1 MGNVQRHQLLAV
13 LLVVFLF
20 SVLSTG
26 KHMWD
31 MYVFS
36 IEYRECYMGV
46 NTHVDMEF
54 LDIEFQMS
62 NSDFLRVWC
71 THSWDTKLHM
81 RSEIPNP

>member
-36 IEYRECYMGV
+36 IECRECYMGV

-54 LDIEFQMS
+54 LDIEFQMP
-62 NSDFLRVWC
+62 NLDIIRVC
-71 THSWDTKLHM
+71 YMYTHWH
-81 RSEIPNP
+81 EV